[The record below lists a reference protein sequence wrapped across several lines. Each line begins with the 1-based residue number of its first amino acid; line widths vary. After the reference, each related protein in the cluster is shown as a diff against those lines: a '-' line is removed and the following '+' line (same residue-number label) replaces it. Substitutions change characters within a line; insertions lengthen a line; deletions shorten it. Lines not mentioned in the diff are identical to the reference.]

1 MVIKITKSTRIDAV
15 VGYNMEKVAKQE
27 ASLLDSNKIPVRF
40 NEDGIPYKQEMVNVF
55 DDRQQLNARVRNPV
69 THISLNPDPKD
80 ILSDELL
87 TKMAHE
93 LLDNLGYGEQ
103 PCVIFKHTDIARHHV
118 HIVVSNIDDR
128 GRKINDSHE
137 RYRANRIRQG
147 LENKYRLHKAEESEV
162 RKAESLERTQ
172 VGEHDVTGQIAG
184 VCERALSDYRFT
196 GFGEFRTYMEEC
208 GVKMNIVD
216 TDNGKG
222 ISYAASDENNEQ
234 RTPWVP
240 ASEMGERYLYNN
252 VVQRLEQSRSQ
263 AKDYCKRQGLRKLL
277 AGHLQAENLQELN
290 KKAAAVGLSYVFRFT
305 PDGKPYGCTVIDH
318 KKQVVFNASQVHR
331 SLAAQAWQKFFDG
344 QPIPEKLI
352 VGRKIDRDE
361 KQDTDVWKKI
371 DTLLDGILPEEEK
384 QRYIPST
391 HTATPVS
398 SMQNQRRNKAAA
410 KQERANTHFH
420 FEDEEE
426 EEERRRKNKNR
437 L

>member
-40 NEDGIPYKQEMVNVF
+40 NEEGIPYKQEMVNVF
-55 DDRQQLNARVRNPV
+55 DDRHQLNDRVRNPV

-128 GRKINDSHE
+128 GRKISDSHE

-147 LENKYRLHKAEESEV
+147 LENKYRLHKAEESEE
-162 RKAESLERTQ
+162 RKAENLERTQ
-172 VGEHDVTGQIAG
+172 VGERDVAGQIAG
-184 VCERALSDYRFT
+184 VCERALSDYRFM
-196 GFGEFRTYMEEC
+196 GFGEFRTYMEEH
-208 GVKMNIVD
+208 GVKMNIMD

-222 ISYAASDENNEQ
+222 ISYAVSDENNEQ

-240 ASEMGERYLYNN
+240 ASEIGERYLYNN
-252 VVQRLEQSRSQ
+252 VMQRLEQSRSQ
-263 AKDYCKRQGLRKLL
+263 AKDYCRRQGLRKLL
-277 AGHLQAENLQELN
+277 TDHLQAENLQELN
-290 KKAAAVGLSYVFRFT
+290 RKAAAVGLSYVFRFT

-331 SLAAQAWQKFFDG
+331 SLAARVWQKFFDG

-352 VGRKIDRDE
+352 VGRKIDRDV
-361 KQDTDVWKKI
+361 KQDTGVWQKI
-371 DTLLDGILPEEEK
+371 DTLLNGILPEEER

-391 HTATPVS
+391 QTATTVS
-398 SMQNQRRNKAAA
+398 STQTQRRNKVAA

-426 EEERRRKNKNR
+426 EERRRKNRKR

>member
-1 MVIKITKSTRIDAV
+1 MVIKITKSTKIDAV

-27 ASLLDSNKIPVRF
+27 ASLLDSRQIPVQF
-40 NEDGIPYKQEMVNVF
+40 NEDGIPYKQEMVDVF

-69 THISLNPDPKD
+69 THISMNPDPKD
-80 ILSDELL
+80 ILSDEVL

-93 LLDNLGYGEQ
+93 LLDELGYGDQ
-103 PCVIFKHTDIARHHV
+103 PCVIFKHTDIERHHV
-118 HIVVSNIDDR
+118 HIVVSNIDEQ

-147 LENKYRLHKAEESEV
+147 MENKYGLHKAEESEE
-162 RKAESLERTQ
+162 RHTEILERTK
-172 VGEHDVTGQIAG
+172 VGERDVAGQIAG
-184 VCERALSDYRFT
+184 VVERGLSNYRFT

-222 ISYAASDENNEQ
+222 LSYAVSDENNEQ

-240 ASEMGERYLYNN
+240 ASEMGDGYLYDD
-252 VVQRLEQSRSQ
+252 VVRRLEQSRAQ
-263 AKDYCKRQGLRKLL
+263 AKDYCRRQGLRKLL
-277 AGHLQAENLQELN
+277 SDHLQAEDLQELN

-305 PDGKPYGCTVIDH
+305 PDGRPYGCTVIDH

-331 SLAAQAWQKFFDG
+331 SLSAQAWQKFFDG
-344 QPIPEKLI
+344 QPIPDKLI
-352 VGRKIDRDE
+352 VGRKIDRDVR
-361 KQDTDVWKKI
+361 QDTDVWQKI
-371 DTLLDGILPEEEK
+371 DTLLEGILPAEEK
-384 QRYIPST
+384 RRYIPAGG
-391 HTATPVS
+391 TATPVS
-398 SMQNQRRNKAAA
+398 WKQAGRSKAVA
-410 KQERANTHFH
+410 KQEKANTHFH

-426 EEERRRKNKNR
+426 EEERRRKNRKK